1 MNGAQ
6 HSPNPLQRGN
16 GVLISQNTANAYV
29 MQPNT
34 KQESVHQMPIAENGW
49 FASNSSNGGGQTPAT
64 VEEGTPTSVAT
75 DEVPPDRSS
84 SASAPPILELSS
96 NSLFA
101 WDHSFANVFSGQ
113 YDIRASED
121 YYKFYEE
128 YGKSNPKLPPPLEA
142 APFVADLYH
151 NVDEQFSEENSNN
164 MAPGAKFLQGYF
176 GNGFRQFDESQQP
189 QPKID
194 EAQQELQR
202 MNLSRSQ
209 NMNIPTQNIWTPL
222 PRKIARVPAE
232 AFNENENP
240 TTKDGHTY
248 GTSPSAQTAI
258 KTAQFL
264 FGEEEKDSVGSSRYN
279 QHFNSNQFNG
289 DGMKIKQIDNSM
301 FGFDSNGN
309 NAHNNN
315 IGHEA
320 NATRSN
326 IICRYY
332 AAGYCSRG
340 EKCYYSHDIDASQQ
354 GKIQKPDVKRTPNNN
369 NKTKSP
375 RVSANGLTPINVPS
389 HPSTTSTP
397 SQSNIAPTGH
407 TPSHTQPQNVGIIAP
422 APVIPPSNL
431 VIPQSQPIPTPTPTL
446 NLSSPTLTSNSTT
459 TAPGSPGKPQSPVNP
474 ATLSPRSQE
483 QLYTN
488 FDQLIGKIYLVSKD
502 QQGCRFLQ
510 KKLEEQEP
518 KVVDTIFNE
527 VYDHINELMIDPF
540 GNYLCQK
547 LLEHCTDEHRYKVV
561 EKVASDLVTIS
572 KNMHGTRAVQKMI
585 ECLSSPPQIDIV
597 KRALGDSVVEL
608 IQDLNGNH
616 VIQRCLH
623 RLAAD
628 DNNQF
633 IYNAVTS
640 GNNCVQVA
648 THRHGCCVL
657 QRCIDNASEKQKVQL
672 IHEIIK
678 NALTLV
684 QDPYGNYVVQYVL
697 DLPFPELVE
706 GLAASFVG
714 HIRHLSTQKFS
725 SNVIEKSLNAAKPI
739 TRHAY
744 IKELLGEGV
753 LAQLLQDPFANYV
766 IQTALNVSEPEQH
779 LLLIEAIKPFLNQL
793 KNTPYGKRI
802 QNKIAKET
810 AERSKGRRD

>member
-6 HSPNPLQRGN
+6 HSPNALQRGN
-16 GVLISQNTANAYV
+16 GVLISQNTANAFA

-34 KQESVHQMPIAENGW
+34 KQEPANQTTIAENGW
-49 FASNSSNGGGQTPAT
+49 FGNNSSNGGGQTPVA
-64 VEEGTPTSVAT
+64 VEEGNTTSVAT

-151 NVDEQFSEENSNN
+151 NVDEQFSEENSTNV
-164 MAPGAKFLQGYF
+164 APGAKFLQGYF

-189 QPKID
+189 QPKVD

-232 AFNENENP
+232 SFNENENP
-240 TTKDGHTY
+240 TAKDGHTY

-279 QHFNSNQFNG
+279 QHFGANQFG
-289 DGMKIKQIDNSM
+289 EGMKIKQIEPSM
-301 FGFDSNGN
+301 FGSFDSNGN

-354 GKIQKPDVKRTPNNN
+354 GKIPKPDVKRTPN
-369 NKTKSP
+369 KSKSP
-375 RVSANGLTPINVPS
+375 RVSANGLTQVNVP
-389 HPSTTSTP
+389 HGGPPSTAQP
-397 SQSNIAPTGH
+397 NVAPTGH
-407 TPSHTQPQNVGIIAP
+407 TPSHPQPQPLNSIPVS
-422 APVIPPSNL
+422 APVNPPNP
-431 VIPQSQPIPTPTPTL
+431 VVPPVQPPTTPTPTL

-459 TAPGSPGKPQSPVNP
+459 TAPGSPVNP
-474 ATLSPRSQE
+474 ASLSPRSQE

-547 LLEHCTDEHRYKVV
+547 LLEHCTDEHRYKIV
-561 EKVASDLVTIS
+561 EKVASELVTIS

-585 ECLSSPPQIDIV
+585 ECLSSPSQIEIV

-739 TRHAY
+739 TRYAY
-744 IKELLGEGV
+744 IKELLQEGV

-766 IQTALNVSEPEQH
+766 IQTALNVSEPQQH
-779 LLLIEAIKPFLNQL
+779 LDLIEAIKPFMNQL

-802 QNKIAKET
+802 QNKIIKET